1 MPTKQPRL
9 NVVLEP
15 YLHKAIALMAKEE
28 GISLSLKARDLL
40 KEAIET
46 HEDVT
51 LNHMA
56 QERSRTLK
64 GKKAIPAADVRKRL
78 GLTR

>member
-15 YLHKAIALMAKEE
+15 YLHQVIAHMAKEE

-46 HEDVT
+46 HEDVV
-51 LNHMA
+51 LNRMA
-56 QERSRTLK
+56 EDRAKSLK
-64 GKKAIPAADVRKRL
+64 GRKGVPASEVRKRL
-78 GLTR
+78 GLSK

>member
-1 MPTKQPRL
+1 MEAAMPTKQPRL

-51 LNHMA
+51 LNTWLRNGCV
-56 QERSRTLK
+56 RS
-64 GKKAIPAADVRKRL
+64 KARKPSLRP
-78 GLTR
+78 TCARD